1 MVSCVLEYYST
12 HLSDFALVNRPN
24 NCDFVGK
31 SRTARPTFPGPWELR
46 VMFCSNFSDGPE
58 ENPEDG
64 EKSDAS
70 SDFLMVF
77 HGTVSLIKFTSRSFY
92 VKMQPEQKPQSKKN
106 STLIDK

>member
-1 MVSCVLEYYST
+1 MYYST
-12 HLSDFALVNRPN
+12 HLSDLARVNRPN

-31 SRTARPTFPGPWELR
+31 SRTARPTFPGPRELR
-46 VMFCSNFSDGPE
+46 VIFCLNFSDGPE

-92 VKMQPEQKPQSKKN
+92 VKMPPEQKPQSKKQLHVN
-106 STLIDK
+106 R

>member
-31 SRTARPTFPGPWELR
+31 SRTARPTFPGPRELR
-46 VMFCSNFSDGPE
+46 VIFCSNFSDGPE

-64 EKSDAS
+64 EKSDEA

-77 HGTVSLIKFTSRSFY
+77 HGTVALIEFTSRSFH
-92 VKMQPEQKPQSKKN
+92 VKMQTEPKPQSKK
-106 STLIDK
+106 TRL